1 MNKSKFLEIS
11 QSVFRKPQSN
21 VLSHKQIKQKKII
34 LKTTDNIE
42 CFPNTNKDS
51 YGTSQ
56 TNVQVSYNT
65 ALKGH
70 NNSSIN
76 FLQKYQDNKT
86 EPKLTNITQSTF
98 FLSLPSLFN

>member
-11 QSVFRKPQSN
+11 QCF
-21 VLSHKQIKQKKII
+21 QKATVECTFTQANKAEKII

-42 CFPNTNKDS
+42 CSPNTSKDK

-76 FLQKYQDNKT
+76 FLQK
-86 EPKLTNITQSTF
+86 ISR
-98 FLSLPSLFN
+98 